1 MRRLKVT
8 EVSEHDNRCVTF
20 LRRFTFKKLLR
31 LLQHQRRLII
41 NLDSNGK

>member
-8 EVSEHDNRCVTF
+8 EVSEHRQPVRDF
-20 LRRFTFKKLLR
+20 LRRFTFKKMLR

-41 NLDSNGK
+41 NLDANGK